1 MSITKTLTA
10 HNLVIQFDCFKHEDN
25 LEATQEIIDS
35 INEILL
41 QQLPDANPQIFTTGI
56 DRADITENK

>member
-1 MSITKTLTA
+1 MAIMKTLTA

-25 LEATQEIIDS
+25 VEAVQEIMDS

-56 DRADITENK
+56 DRADIFEK

>member
-1 MSITKTLTA
+1 MAKNKTLTA

-41 QQLPDANPQIFTTGI
+41 QQLPDANPQLLSSGI
-56 DRADITENK
+56 DPADIFEK

>member
-25 LEATQEIIDS
+25 LETTQEIIDS

-56 DRADITENK
+56 DKADVFEK